1 MAKAFKC
8 DVCKK
13 YFDFNHK
20 ECHEIVLRHGKP
32 SDIKIMMA
40 PEFIFDEE
48 RFECCPECM
57 KKLCTA
63 INLEWSNTNGVC

>member
-13 YFDFNHK
+13 YFDYNHK

-40 PEFIFDEE
+40 PEFVFDEE
-48 RFECCPECM
+48 HFECCPECM
-57 KKLCTA
+57 KKLCDA
-63 INLEWSNTNGVC
+63 INFARGYTDGVL